1 MACRVAVLNSFMMV
15 DASPV
20 THNIIMED
28 KLVLSYVQK
37 ISLLL
42 LLVAM
47 QGRIQDFRKGGS
59 KHYMRAKRAQN
70 FWTRP
75 QTD

>member
-1 MACRVAVLNSFMMV
+1 MVCRVAVLNSFMMV

-20 THNIIMED
+20 THILWKTN
-28 KLVLSYVQK
+28 LSLSLLYVQK

-47 QGRIQDFRKGGS
+47 DVVSGRTNQVQDII
-59 KHYMRAKRAQN
+59 
-70 FWTRP
+70 
-75 QTD
+75 

>member
-20 THNIIMED
+20 THILWETNLFCSMF
-28 KLVLSYVQK
+28 KRYLYY
-37 ISLLL
+37 

-47 QGRIQDFRKGGS
+47 YVVSGRTNQVQDI
-59 KHYMRAKRAQN
+59 
-70 FWTRP
+70 
-75 QTD
+75 